1 MEKVLYPALG
11 ADCRTY
17 NKFTIA
23 RYAICQVTVILFEKE
38 TRPPLRY
45 GRFFINHWYLRDI
58 GVILSLL
65 RWFIICPYMIVNPAA
80 ALRCAPRRVDHHI
93 RADILWSSRLRI
105 YKRFAPFVQEQ
116 GVSPGFRFYFFVWEM
131 IFLIFATGTI
141 CFDVQNPNAS
151 WRSSVNSVLV
161 YTGW

>member
-45 GRFFINHWYLRDI
+45 GRFFINH
-58 GVILSLL
+58 
-65 RWFIICPYMIVNPAA
+65 
-80 ALRCAPRRVDHHI
+80 
-93 RADILWSSRLRI
+93 
-105 YKRFAPFVQEQ
+105 
-116 GVSPGFRFYFFVWEM
+116 
-131 IFLIFATGTI
+131 
-141 CFDVQNPNAS
+141 
-151 WRSSVNSVLV
+151 
-161 YTGW
+161 